1 MQFGTAIKQLR
12 LQKNVGLRCFAG
24 EIGVEPSRL
33 SHIEAGF
40 KRATPDEVELILTN
54 LGESHRDDLRELAN
68 QPLEPKRL
76 RDLLPV
82 FICGEGKRT
91 EQQLDKLVEAIR
103 GVCECPIKED

>member
-1 MQFGTAIKQLR
+1 MQFGTAIKEIRQQR
-12 LQKNVGLRCFAG
+12 SITLRCFAG
-24 EIGVEPSRL
+24 ITGLEPSRL
-33 SHIEAGF
+33 SYIEAGF
-40 KRATPDEVELILTN
+40 KRATPAEIELLLTN
-54 LGESHRDDLRELAN
+54 LGESHRDDLRELAK

-82 FICGEGKRT
+82 FVCGEKKPT